1 MKNNVNLK
9 KYLTICVIIFIIFM
23 IAFIIINSVQY
34 IHFTKNANSVIN
46 QMVAEIQE
54 KYPDVNINDIIK
66 ILNSDNIDAD
76 NVLREYGIS
85 LEKDSAIMQNTSDY
99 IMFLILSTGI
109 IILLFLSIIV
119 IFILYQKKQNKKINE
134 ITKYIEEIN
143 NHNYALDIQENSED
157 ELSILKNELYKIT
170 VTLKEQAEN
179 SKEDKIRLKKSL
191 EDISHQL
198 KTPLTFITIMLDNI
212 LDNPNMDIETRN
224 GFIKDIYREITNI
237 NFFVQSLLKLSKFD
251 ADTITFNDKMENLK
265 DIIDEAVKNVSI
277 LCDLKNVEII
287 VTPKGEEN
295 ISKQKEKT
303 YSESNIQKQEKIEKK
318 SINKETKKS
327 QAFCDLKWQVEA
339 VTNIIKNSVEHSKE
353 NSKVYI
359 SYDENSMYSE
369 IMIKD
374 EGAGIDK
381 EDLKHIFERFY
392 KAKNSSKDSVGIGL
406 ALAKTIVEKDNGYI
420 TVDSE
425 ISKGTTFYIKYLK

>member
-1 MKNNVNLK
+1 
-9 KYLTICVIIFIIFM
+9 M
-23 IAFIIINSVQY
+23 IVFIIINSVQY

-76 NVLREYGIS
+76 NVLRKYGIS

-198 KTPLTFITIMLDNI
+198 KTPLTSITIMLDNI

-265 DIIDEAVKNVSI
+265 DIIDEAV
-277 LCDLKNVEII
+277 
-287 VTPKGEEN
+287 
-295 ISKQKEKT
+295 
-303 YSESNIQKQEKIEKK
+303 
-318 SINKETKKS
+318 
-327 QAFCDLKWQVEA
+327 
-339 VTNIIKNSVEHSKE
+339 
-353 NSKVYI
+353 
-359 SYDENSMYSE
+359 
-369 IMIKD
+369 
-374 EGAGIDK
+374 
-381 EDLKHIFERFY
+381 
-392 KAKNSSKDSVGIGL
+392 
-406 ALAKTIVEKDNGYI
+406 
-420 TVDSE
+420 
-425 ISKGTTFYIKYLK
+425 